1 MPLRYA
7 ADDSESILGHFH
19 HRYFQRFHNRRDDTI
34 TQTEPFQIS
43 DARPPAFCPSVYIHA
58 SLPAAPAAA
67 AIPLF
72 PLLSLFCLRHRSLC
86 YTVHLQGARKPCNTH
101 THAHS
106 HSLTHTLTHTHTH
119 SLTPIHTHTHT
130 HTHSKYGCV
139 LPSTDA
145 RRITVREI
153 TVNICSMNMMRLAER
168 RRGEEDNL
176 LCHLSL
182 YGCLSYITPSLSLY
196 LPAHLSLTHFHHLSF
211 SVLPSFPPTFCL
223 FIFSHSH
230 AQLTPPPHSLLLSHS
245 SHLSLVSPFPATSL
259 RMPSL
264 ICLI

>member
-1 MPLRYA
+1 MPQMILNPSSGTSITVTSSAFTTDETTPSHRRSPFRFQMLVLLRSAPLFTSMPL
-7 ADDSESILGHFH
+7 
-19 HRYFQRFHNRRDDTI
+19 
-34 TQTEPFQIS
+34 
-43 DARPPAFCPSVYIHA
+43 
-58 SLPAAPAAA
+58 SL
-67 AIPLF
+67 LLLLL
-72 PLLSLFCLRHRSLC
+72 LLSLFSLFSPFSVFAIALFATLSTC
-86 YTVHLQGARKPCNTH
+86 RVHASHATRTH
-101 THAHS
+101 
-106 HSLTHTLTHTHTH
+106 THTHTH
-119 SLTPIHTHTHT
+119 SHTHSLTHSLQYTHTHTHT